1 MLDFLRRR
9 SESEHK
15 WVEDSLS
22 AYMDG
27 ELSPK
32 ERARVEKHLRDCQAC
47 TANLATLRQTVALV
61 RELPR
66 VPAPR
71 SFAIRPAVVQPK
83 ASMATPAWGYGL
95 LKGATALAALLLVLL
110 IGADVSL
117 QFLGGFRMAAP
128 APLAPGAEAPLAPA
142 APPTIGPTESGE
154 EFMASQA
161 KGTAPPAAEAPPW
174 NAQGVPTPAATEA
187 DQAYLAPAPQDTATS
202 ELRISEAE
210 VSGTPTAVA
219 EPAEAPLTDEEGMGA
234 GAPELT
240 ATPVV
245 TPALGMT
252 AMPPEQEVEK
262 AEVSPAPAPTATP
275 QVVAMV
281 DQEEGPASV
290 VERFGLRE
298 VYPLS
303 PLRLAELVVAVIVVL
318 LVPVTVVASWL
329 VRRRG

>member
-22 AYMDG
+22 AYIDG

-47 TANLATLRQTVALV
+47 TQNLATLRQTVALV
-61 RELPR
+61 GELPQ

-83 ASMATPAWGYGL
+83 ARMATPAWGYGL
-95 LKGATALAALLLVLL
+95 LKGATALVALLLVLL

-128 APLAPGAEAPLAPA
+128 APIAPAAEAPLPPA

-234 GAPELT
+234 GASELT
-240 ATPVV
+240 ATPA
-245 TPALGMT
+245 PT
-252 AMPPEQEVEK
+252 ATLKAEATSEVELTPT
-262 AEVSPAPAPTATP
+262 ATATP
-275 QVVAMV
+275 QVVAMAEPPESRV
-281 DQEEGPASV
+281 RTEDA
-290 VERFGLRE
+290 GLRGE
-298 VYPLS
+298 VYPLL
-303 PLRLAELVVAVIVVL
+303 PVRLAELVVVAIL
-318 LVPVTVVASWL
+318 IILVPVTVVTGWL
-329 VRRRG
+329 IRRRG